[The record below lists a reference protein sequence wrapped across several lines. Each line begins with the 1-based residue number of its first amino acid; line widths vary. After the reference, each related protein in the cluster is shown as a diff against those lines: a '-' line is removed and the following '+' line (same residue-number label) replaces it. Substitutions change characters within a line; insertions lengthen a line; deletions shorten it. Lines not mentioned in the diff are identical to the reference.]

1 MLRRKNKAGKGG
13 RESIGIVLGKV
24 VIEGLFKSKRI
35 RSVHFWSQSVSSRRV
50 SAKVLRQQG
59 LGRLEEEEEQRCQ
72 YDCSGVNGR

>member
-50 SAKVLRQQG
+50 SAKVLRQQR
-59 LGRLEEEEEQRCQ
+59 LGRLRKKN
-72 YDCSGVNGR
+72 SKGASMTAVG